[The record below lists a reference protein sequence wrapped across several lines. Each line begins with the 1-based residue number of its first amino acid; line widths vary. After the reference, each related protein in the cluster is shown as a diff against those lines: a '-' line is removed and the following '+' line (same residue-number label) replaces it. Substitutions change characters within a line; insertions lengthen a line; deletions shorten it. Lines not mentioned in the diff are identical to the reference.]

1 MTSLSMA
8 PYTWMYRS
16 GLSLTCFNPRL
27 VRSSCTAARMARRS
41 IGFAVAWFESRA
53 KVLNFE
59 KSSDLSYSTLIF
71 WACAAQARTTITHR
85 IRAIGV
91 RRTSEDCM
99 NSPEDQKDEIAVSR
113 IRTQSAPPLADY
125 S

>member
-16 GLSLTCFNPRL
+16 GLSLTCFKPRL

-41 IGFAVAWFESRA
+41 IGFDVAWFESRA

-71 WACAAQARTTITHR
+71 CACAPTQANTTTKHSINS
-85 IRAIGV
+85 V
-91 RRTSEDCM
+91 RLEPNDGM
-99 NSPEDQKDEIAVSR
+99 NSPEHVEGWI
-113 IRTQSAPPLADY
+113 
-125 S
+125 